1 MKQDNQKI
9 LRHNAR
15 DLQNHILSPSVVS
28 EEDTPLLAGIRGSG
42 RGAKDYVIGADDVP
56 IPTTKSRQYVAALS
70 ATLGPF
76 ALGTVLA
83 WTAPNGTKLVRSDLN
98 PGPGL
103 LTEEQWTWIGSLVN
117 VGAGIA
123 VLAVGYLV
131 DAVGRKRTM
140 LGLVAPFTAGWLLIA
155 WADQAV
161 PLYYVGRLLTGM
173 AGGAFTLTVPI
184 YISEIAESD
193 IRGVLGTYFQ
203 LMFTCGILFVYVLGA
218 VPAVSVF
225 ALNMACAAVP
235 VLFGLI
241 FVFMPES
248 PVYYVKKG
256 CGNKARRSL
265 RWLRG
270 KHYDPEP
277 ELQEI
282 QDVVDLIAS
291 EKLSFS
297 EAFKTRAA
305 RKALGVCLGLMF
317 FQQLS
322 GVNTVIFYVSFIFKS
337 SVEMTCGVV
346 VMAAV
351 GWQRGAAGDSHG
363 GGGCDPGAQHGR
375 CHAAG
380 GPRRPQT
387 AAVRVRPEHGSVH
400 AGAGP
405 VLPPGGAVGRTGL
418 AARRRRVRL
427 RGHLQPGLRLRALA
441 HGRRAVPPA
450 HQGRRRVPRL
460 PRQLAALLPRHQ
472 VLLPPAAAVRLG
484 RHLLAVRRRVAAGHG
499 LRGAVRAGDPGQVP
513 GGHPARAGGRAR
525 PRHGARQPAAQA
537 STLVSCADVN
547 LQ

>member
-337 SVEMTCGVV
+337 AGSAVQPATATVAVGVILV
-346 VMAAV
+346 LSTVAATLLVDRAGRRLLLCVSGLSMAACMLALGLFFHLEEQLAGLGWLPV
-351 GWQRGAAGDSHG
+351 GAVCVFVATFNLGYGCVPWLMAGELFPLRIKGAAVSLVCLANWLLSFLVTKFFSRLLLLCGWAATFWLF
-363 GGGCDPGAQHGR
+363 GAASLLG
-375 CHAAG
+375 
-380 GPRRPQT
+380 T
-387 AAVRVRPEHGSVH
+387 AFVALCVPETRGKSLEDIQREL
-400 AGAGP
+400 GAGP
-405 VLPPGGAVGRTGL
+405 APDTE
-418 AARRRRVRL
+418 
-427 RGHLQPGLRLRALA
+427 
-441 HGRRAVPPA
+441 
-450 HQGRRRVPRL
+450 
-460 PRQLAALLPRHQ
+460 
-472 VLLPPAAAVRLG
+472 
-484 RHLLAVRRRVAAGHG
+484 
-499 LRGAVRAGDPGQVP
+499 
-513 GGHPARAGGRAR
+513 
-525 PRHGARQPAAQA
+525 
-537 STLVSCADVN
+537 LVSPQ
-547 LQ
+547 LKPRP